1 MVSRGKRVVITGL
14 GMVTPLGL
22 HIEENWKKV
31 LAGESGIK
39 SISFPG
45 SAGLPVKAAGEV
57 GEENVHRIKEFFA
70 EDADSESERRT
81 FFALWSAH
89 SALDDSGCL
98 NHQGDTERCGVIL
111 AAGLGINR
119 PEDLQRWTDGDGS
132 FDYRRFGREYD
143 SVHMESLIRNNSNR
157 PAALIARKYGING
170 YNATITSACAAATQ
184 AIGMGYRMIRRGDA
198 EMILAGGADS
208 MINPLGL
215 ITFVLLK
222 AAAISSE
229 APEKACRPFDRKRSG
244 LVMGEGAGV
253 VVLEEEGK
261 ALKRGAKIYAEVA
274 GYGTSMD
281 AFQVTAPHPQGRGA
295 ERSMRSSLEDA
306 GMNPGE
312 VDYINAHGT
321 GTKLN
326 DVAETLAIKKVFGDH
341 AYNLPISSSKSM
353 IGHLIA
359 AAGGPEFIY
368 TVLSVNRDE
377 IHPTINLTNPDPRC
391 DLDYV
396 SQGKR
401 AGTVN
406 AALSNSFGFGGQNAT
421 VVVKKYTS

>member
-1 MVSRGKRVVITGL
+1 MSRGKRVVITGL
-14 GMVTPLGL
+14 GMVTPLGR

-39 SISFPG
+39 GISLPG
-45 SAGLPVKAAGEV
+45 SAGLPVKAAGVVREDDLKSV
-57 GEENVHRIKEFFA
+57 RDFLQVDA
-70 EDADSESERRT
+70 EGERRT
-81 FFALWSAH
+81 FFALWAAN
-89 SALDDSGCL
+89 SALDDAGCL

-111 AAGLGINR
+111 AAGLGISR
-119 PEDLQRWTDGDGS
+119 PEDLQRWTDGEGK

-143 SVHMESLIRNNSNR
+143 SVHRESLIRNNSNK
-157 PAALIARKYGING
+157 PSALIARKYGIKG

-198 EMILAGGADS
+198 ETVLAGGADS
-208 MINPLGL
+208 MINPVGL

-229 APEKACRPFDRKRSG
+229 TPEKGCRPFDRKRSG

-253 VVLEEEGK
+253 VVLEEEDK

-295 ERSMRSSLEDA
+295 ERAMRSSLEDA

-326 DVAETLAIKKVFGDH
+326 DSTETLAIKKVFGDY

-401 AGTVN
+401 AETVN

-421 VVVKKYTS
+421 VVVKKYKS